1 MRTARKFTAMAAGL
15 AVASLALAACS
26 SAATAATTRGER
38 GSGDEVEVFTWWAS
52 GSEKLGL
59 DALVGVFDDPEPR
72 RRVRQRRRRRWRRLR
87 GQGPARSRA
96 CRRNDPPDTFQAH
109 AGAELTDYI
118 NAGQVEDVSALY
130 DEFGLRDAFPAD
142 LVDRLTVDGKI
153 YSIPS
158 NIHRANVVWANTQL
172 LTDSGLDPAATY
184 ATLDDWFVALD
195 AVKEKTGRT
204 PLSLATTWT
213 QVNLLETILLSDLG
227 ADGYNGLWD
236 GSTDWASP
244 EVTDALADFEKL
256 ISYTNEDRDGLD
268 WPDATQQVIDGNA
281 AFNVMGDWAVAAFEE
296 AGKKSPA
303 DYVYMPVPGTD
314 GVFDFLADSFTLPV
328 GAPHPGGAKAWLK
341 TIGSLDGQVAF
352 NKAKGSIP
360 ARTDAEPDGLLG
372 VPAVRD
378 RRRSVR
384 TPSCP
389 RWRTVRRPRPPGR
402 TRSRTPP
409 ASSPPVAATSPASRR
424 TSSPPPRPT
433 RADPAHRMTG
443 PVPAL
448 VTQGRGGAASHA
460 PARPGS
466 VARPPDPSACSSRLR
481 RHSCPDRSARG
492 ARPSCSSRR
501 P

>member
-26 SAATAATTRGER
+26 TGSGSDDETGGT

-59 DALVGVFDDPEPR
+59 DALVGVFETQNPDVAFVNGAVAGGAGSAAKDLL
-72 RRVRQRRRRRWRRLR
+72 QSRL
-87 GQGPARSRA
+87 QA
-96 CRRNDPPDTFQAH
+96 NDPPDTFQAH

-142 LVDRLTVDGKI
+142 LVERLTVDGKI

-204 PLSLATTWT
+204 PLSVATTWT
-213 QVNLLETILLSDLG
+213 QVNLFETILLSDLG

-256 ISYTNEDRDGLD
+256 MSYTNEDRDGLD

-296 AGKKSPA
+296 AGKKAPA

-328 GAPHPGGAKAWLK
+328 GAPHPAGAKAWLK

-360 ARTDAEPDGLLG
+360 ARNDAKPEDFSEYQQSAMTSFGQDTIVSSLAHG
-372 VPAVRD
+372 AAAPAAWANAISD
-378 RRRSVR
+378 ATSKF
-384 TPSCP
+384 T
-389 RWRTVRRPRPPGR
+389 TGGGDL
-402 TRSRTPP
+402 
-409 ASSPPVAATSPASRR
+409 AGFQADLVAAAE
-424 TSSPPPRPT
+424 
-433 RADPAHRMTG
+433 ANAG
-443 PVPAL
+443 
-448 VTQGRGGAASHA
+448 
-460 PARPGS
+460 
-466 VARPPDPSACSSRLR
+466 
-481 RHSCPDRSARG
+481 
-492 ARPSCSSRR
+492 
-501 P
+501 

>member
-1 MRTARKFTAMAAGL
+1 MRTARKFTALAAGL

-26 SAATAATTRGER
+26 SGD
-38 GSGDEVEVFTWWAS
+38 SGDDATSGTGEEVEVFTWWAS

-59 DALVGVFDDPEPR
+59 DALVGVFDVQNPD
-72 RRVRQRRRRRWRRLR
+72 VTFVNGAVAGGAGSAAKDLLQSRL
-87 GQGPARSRA
+87 QA
-96 CRRNDPPDTFQAH
+96 NDPPDTFQAH

-142 LVDRLTVDGKI
+142 LVERLTVDGKI

-172 LTDSGLDPAATY
+172 LTDSGLDPAAKY
-184 ATLDDWFVALD
+184 ETLDDWFVALD
-195 AVKEKTGRT
+195 TVKEKTGRT

-236 GSTDWASP
+236 GSTDWSSS

-256 ISYTNEDRDGLD
+256 IGYTNEDRDGLD

-314 GVFDFLADSFTLPV
+314 GVFDFLADSFTLAV
-328 GAPHPGGAKAWLK
+328 GAPHPAGAKAWLK

-360 ARTDAEPDGLLG
+360 ARNDAKPEDFS
-372 VPAVRD
+372 AYQQ
-378 RRRSVR
+378 SAM
-384 TPSCP
+384 
-389 RWRTVRRPRPPGR
+389 
-402 TRSRTPP
+402 
-409 ASSPPVAATSPASRR
+409 ASFGQDTIVSSLAHGAAAPTAWANAISDATSKFTTGGGDLAGFQADLVAAAEANAS
-424 TSSPPPRPT
+424 
-433 RADPAHRMTG
+433 
-443 PVPAL
+443 
-448 VTQGRGGAASHA
+448 
-460 PARPGS
+460 
-466 VARPPDPSACSSRLR
+466 
-481 RHSCPDRSARG
+481 
-492 ARPSCSSRR
+492 
-501 P
+501 

>member
-26 SAATAATTRGER
+26 SGDTGDDT
-38 GSGDEVEVFTWWAS
+38 GSGKSEEVEVFTWWAS

-59 DALVGVFDDPEPR
+59 DALVGVFEVQNPDVEFVNGAVAGGAGSAAKDLL
-72 RRVRQRRRRRWRRLR
+72 QSRL
-87 GQGPARSRA
+87 QA
-96 CRRNDPPDTFQAH
+96 NDPPDTFQAH

-118 NAGQVEDVSALY
+118 NAAQVEDVSALY

-142 LVDRLTVDGKI
+142 LVERLTVDGKI

-195 AVKEKTGRT
+195 AVREKTGRT

-213 QVNLLETILLSDLG
+213 QVNLLETILLSGLG

-244 EVTDALADFEKL
+244 EVTEALADFEKL
-256 ISYTNEDRDGLD
+256 ISYTNDDRDGLD

-296 AGKKSPA
+296 AGKKAPA

-314 GVFDFLADSFTLPV
+314 GVFDFLADSFTLAV
-328 GAPHPGGAKAWLK
+328 GAPHPAGAKAWLK

-360 ARTDAEPDGLLG
+360 ARNDAKPEDFS
-372 VPAVRD
+372 AYQQ
-378 RRRSVR
+378 SAM
-384 TPSCP
+384 
-389 RWRTVRRPRPPGR
+389 
-402 TRSRTPP
+402 
-409 ASSPPVAATSPASRR
+409 ASFGQDTIVSSLAHGAAAPTAWVNAISDATSKFTTGGGDLAGFQADLVAAAEANAS
-424 TSSPPPRPT
+424 
-433 RADPAHRMTG
+433 
-443 PVPAL
+443 
-448 VTQGRGGAASHA
+448 
-460 PARPGS
+460 
-466 VARPPDPSACSSRLR
+466 
-481 RHSCPDRSARG
+481 
-492 ARPSCSSRR
+492 
-501 P
+501 

>member
-26 SAATAATTRGER
+26 SGD
-38 GSGDEVEVFTWWAS
+38 SGDDSTSGNGEEVEVFTWWAS

-59 DALVGVFDDPEPR
+59 DALVGVFEVQNPDVTFVNGAVAGGAGSAAKDLL
-72 RRVRQRRRRRWRRLR
+72 QSRLQA
-87 GQGPARSRA
+87 G
-96 CRRNDPPDTFQAH
+96 DPPDTFQAH

-142 LVDRLTVDGKI
+142 LVERLTVDGKI

-195 AVKEKTGRT
+195 TVREKTGRT

-213 QVNLLETILLSDLG
+213 QVNLFETILLSDLG

-244 EVTDALADFEKL
+244 EVTEALADFEKL
-256 ISYTNEDRDGLD
+256 ISYTNDDRDGLD

-314 GVFDFLADSFTLPV
+314 GVFDFLADSFTLAV
-328 GAPHPGGAKAWLK
+328 GAPHPVGAKAWLK

-360 ARTDAEPDGLLG
+360 ARNDAKPEDFSAYQQSAMTSFGQDTI
-372 VPAVRD
+372 V
-378 RRRSVR
+378 
-384 TPSCP
+384 
-389 RWRTVRRPRPPGR
+389 
-402 TRSRTPP
+402 
-409 ASSPPVAATSPASRR
+409 SSLAHGAAAPTAWANAISDATSKFTTGGGDLAGFQADLVAAAEANAS
-424 TSSPPPRPT
+424 
-433 RADPAHRMTG
+433 
-443 PVPAL
+443 
-448 VTQGRGGAASHA
+448 
-460 PARPGS
+460 
-466 VARPPDPSACSSRLR
+466 
-481 RHSCPDRSARG
+481 
-492 ARPSCSSRR
+492 
-501 P
+501 